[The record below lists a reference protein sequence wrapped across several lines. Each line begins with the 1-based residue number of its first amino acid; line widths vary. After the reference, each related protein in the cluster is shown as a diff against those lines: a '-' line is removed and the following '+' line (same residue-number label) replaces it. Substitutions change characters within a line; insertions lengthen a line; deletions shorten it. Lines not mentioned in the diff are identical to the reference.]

1 MPSSKKDLRFQC
13 PVGFEAVNLD
23 DTNNCPLLEDV
34 VTDHDNSSLWLMKVP
49 YDFNLESLT
58 GQTVILNGSQHL
70 SLDVTQG
77 REKKR
82 YEMHS
87 RAGSTAELSSLTV
100 LLPSSKRKSFCS
112 AGTFSGQMSVIQSVV
127 VPPSTKQEVPE
138 SSRQSSPKKAKRTSS
153 LVEDDMVS
161 SSSTKKKKNK
171 EQNHITEE
179 SFLESPKHK
188 KDKRKTDVAE
198 TPNEASDKYQKRDSP
213 KKIKEKERH
222 KVDLTQS
229 RFEPKTER
237 TAIGEQCLIQ
247 SPKKRK
253 REVVEKQGNSEDSPF
268 TLNEKSLRKR
278 KTDVVEI
285 QGSNEES
292 PLMSSKKKK
301 KRKSSDT
308 GSPVSALLE
317 ETIPRSKSDKDSCL
331 EVKNMDSIKRKK
343 DKSGHESEP
352 EKSRKKKK
360 HSKMK
365 TG

>member
-1 MPSSKKDLRFQC
+1 
-13 PVGFEAVNLD
+13 
-23 DTNNCPLLEDV
+23 
-34 VTDHDNSSLWLMKVP
+34 
-49 YDFNLESLT
+49 
-58 GQTVILNGSQHL
+58 
-70 SLDVTQG
+70 
-77 REKKR
+77 
-82 YEMHS
+82 
-87 RAGSTAELSSLTV
+87 
-100 LLPSSKRKSFCS
+100 
-112 AGTFSGQMSVIQSVV
+112 
-127 VPPSTKQEVPE
+127 
-138 SSRQSSPKKAKRTSS
+138 
-153 LVEDDMVS
+153 MVS

-188 KDKRKTDVAE
+188 KDKRKADVAE
-198 TPNEASDKYQKRDSP
+198 TPNEVSDKYQKRDSP
-213 KKIKEKERH
+213 KKKKKEKERH

-229 RFEPKTER
+229 RFEPKAER
-237 TAIGEQCLIQ
+237 TTIGEQCLIQ

-331 EVKNMDSIKRKK
+331 EVKNMDSIKHKK

>member
-1 MPSSKKDLRFQC
+1 MRYTIVCSLSKFHLI
-13 PVGFEAVNLD
+13 FESTWN
-23 DTNNCPLLEDV
+23 E
-34 VTDHDNSSLWLMKVP
+34 SLWNSFDIPPCHWKGTSFGVCSKS
-49 YDFNLESLT
+49 DCSCSQNTFIFHLT
-58 GQTVILNGSQHL
+58 
-70 SLDVTQG
+70 
-77 REKKR
+77 E
-82 YEMHS
+82 
-87 RAGSTAELSSLTV
+87 
-100 LLPSSKRKSFCS
+100 
-112 AGTFSGQMSVIQSVV
+112 
-127 VPPSTKQEVPE
+127 
-138 SSRQSSPKKAKRTSS
+138 KAKRTSS
-153 LVEDDMVS
+153 LVEDDIVS
-161 SSSTKKKKNK
+161 SSSAKKKKNK

-188 KDKRKTDVAE
+188 KNKRKADVAE
-198 TPNEASDKYQKRDSP
+198 TPNEVSDKYQKRDSP

-229 RFEPKTER
+229 RFEPKAER
-237 TAIGEQCLIQ
+237 ITIGEQCLIQ

-253 REVVEKQGNSEDSPF
+253 REVVEKQGNSKDSPF
-268 TLNEKSLRKR
+268 TSNEKSPRKR

-285 QGSNEES
+285 QGNNEES

-308 GSPVSALLE
+308 GSPESALLE

-343 DKSGHESEP
+343 DESGHESEP

-365 TG
+365 TGWFRMTAVCEKY